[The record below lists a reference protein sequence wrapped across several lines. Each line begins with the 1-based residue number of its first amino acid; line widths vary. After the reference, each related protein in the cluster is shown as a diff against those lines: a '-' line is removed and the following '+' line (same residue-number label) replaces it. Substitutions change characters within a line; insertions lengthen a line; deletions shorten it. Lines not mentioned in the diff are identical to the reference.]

1 MGGKGSGGHN
11 KRSLQ
16 DHLRLGTYRPA
27 RHGPLPDEMA
37 ARVHGKKH
45 GRHSSI
51 VKQVTAD
58 TAQGGEIPAPAKAP
72 KKSQPAK
79 ASAKQHSKVEALQV
93 PAWFDKQAAE
103 AFKRVCQILVDRGTL
118 QDVNHATLEGYCE
131 AYSKAVR
138 ADKVINEKGFTVGT
152 MPPKKRPE
160 VDISFKAWSQVK
172 MFAVELGITQ
182 STGTPTPPKGEDE
195 EKRKIVEEADE
206 LIRQHQ
212 ADHGDK

>member
-16 DHLRLGTYRPA
+16 DHLRLGTYRPV
-27 RHGPLPDEMA
+27 RHGPLPDKMA
-37 ARVHGKKH
+37 ARVHGKRH
-45 GRHSSI
+45 GRHSVNI
-51 VKQVTAD
+51 KPVTAD
-58 TAQGGEIPAPAKAP
+58 TAVEGKTSAPAKAP
-72 KKSQPAK
+72 KNRLPAK
-79 ASAKQHSKVEALQV
+79 APAKQHPKDGALQI
-93 PAWFDKQAAE
+93 PAWFDDNAAA

-182 STGTPTPPKGEDE
+182 SVGNLTPPKDE
-195 EKRKIVEEADE
+195 SAAMKETIAEVDQFLK
-206 LIRQHQ
+206 QHRTE
-212 ADHGDK
+212 